1 MLSGYGRI
9 LWDSEHMRASRL
21 VSILMLLQ
29 GRGRLT
35 AQQLADELDVSIRTI
50 YRDLD
55 ALAAAGVPLYG
66 DRGPTGGYSL
76 IGGYRTRLT
85 GLTPAEAE
93 AMFLAGL
100 HGPAQAL
107 GLGANLAAAE
117 QKLMAALPAELRSHA
132 SRVSERFHL
141 DPSTWFTDMDEPAHL
156 LALAESV
163 WEQRRLRVR
172 YQRWQGE
179 VVRTLEPL
187 GIVLKGGSWYVVA
200 TVDGQLRTYRAA
212 RILDIERLPERFER
226 PPGFDLAAFWE
237 TWAHEFESRMHQL
250 EARIRVS
257 PHGLVM
263 MEHLFSSATMRA
275 VRESERPAD
284 ADGWVEVSVPLESM
298 EYAFTDLLPL
308 GAEIEVLGPPEL
320 RERIAV
326 IVEAM
331 QGMYRPS
338 GDR

>member
-1 MLSGYGRI
+1 
-9 LWDSEHMRASRL
+9 MRASRL

-35 AQQLADELDVSIRTI
+35 ARQLADELEISIRTI

-55 ALAAAGVPLYG
+55 GLAASGVPLYG
-66 DRGPTGGYSL
+66 DRGPSGGYSL
-76 IGGYRTRLT
+76 VDGYRTRLT

-93 AMFLAGL
+93 AIFLAGL

-107 GLGANLAAAE
+107 GLGSNLAAAE
-117 QKLMAALPAELRSHA
+117 QKLMAALPAELRPQA

-172 YQRWQGE
+172 YRRWQGE
-179 VVRTLEPL
+179 VMRTLEPL

-200 TVDGQLRTYRAA
+200 TADAQIRTYRAA

-226 PPGFDLAAFWE
+226 PPGFNLAAFWE
-237 TWAHEFESRMHQL
+237 TWAQEFESRMHQL
-250 EARIRVS
+250 RARVRAS
-257 PHGLVM
+257 PRGLAM
-263 MEHLFSSATMRA
+263 MEHLFGSARMRT
-275 VRESERPAD
+275 VRESQCPAD
-284 ADGWVEVSVPLESM
+284 AYGWVEVSVPLESM
-298 EYAFTDLLPL
+298 EYGYADLLPL
-308 GAEIEVLGPPEL
+308 GADIEVLGPPEL
-320 RERIAV
+320 RERIAM

-331 QGMYRPS
+331 QALYRPATKAP
-338 GDR
+338 D